1 MRMFLTGL
9 PLLDR
14 RALELVA
21 RKLVLC
27 ARLSLA
33 FGWRFLQIFFFSRLR
48 YGENRREGREAEDV
62 FYHRKKNPVANA
74 DPPPNAVCVFC
85 WVGDFPPQLFCN

>member
-1 MRMFLTGL
+1 MSSYIPVCRICEDMHITQLDMKPMRMFLTGL

-27 ARLSLA
+27 ARLSLT
-33 FGWRFLQIFFFSRLR
+33 L
-48 YGENRREGREAEDV
+48 
-62 FYHRKKNPVANA
+62 
-74 DPPPNAVCVFC
+74 
-85 WVGDFPPQLFCN
+85 VGDFFKLAAEPKGFSDTGGELESPGSPTVDQLWLLKP